1 MTDLGGWEAV
11 WAEGD
16 QDLYGNVTSE
26 TAHSIECS
34 NSLLRSENHGQQVV
48 GIGLDNI
55 MAIAMPD
62 AVLVAHKNHSQ
73 EVKTAVE
80 MLKSKNVKQAETF
93 PKITPRGWFE
103 SLVIGQRF
111 QVKRICVKPGAA
123 LSLQVITIDQNTGL

>member
-1 MTDLGGWEAV
+1 MGSSLGRRRSRFIWKC
-11 WAEGD
+11 
-16 QDLYGNVTSE
+16 NVCE

-93 PKITPRGWFE
+93 PKDHRPWDGSSGNRTAISG
-103 SLVIGQRF
+103 
-111 QVKRICVKPGAA
+111 
-123 LSLQVITIDQNTGL
+123 

>member
-1 MTDLGGWEAV
+1 MFLIGFALAAQPWSMLQNISIDYAIMEKAQNLVAVPYRSKWTDLGGWEAV

-62 AVLVAHKNHSQ
+62 AVSGS
-73 EVKTAVE
+73 KTITGRNGCE
-80 MLKSKNVKQAETF
+80 MLNQKTLSK
-93 PKITPRGWFE
+93 
-103 SLVIGQRF
+103 
-111 QVKRICVKPGAA
+111 
-123 LSLQVITIDQNTGL
+123 